1 MNIVNID
8 NSQIQILLNVALAL
22 FLGALI
28 GIEREIPHNPAR
40 LCTHMLVC
48 GASVLLIALS
58 EIVVTQ
64 FLFSSQ
70 AGHIRSDP
78 IRIISA
84 VITGVSF
91 LGAGTI
97 IRSRSQ
103 EHVEDLTTAALL
115 LLLAAIGICVAMSQW
130 LLAAGITI
138 LTLVILRVV
147 NWVEIWLEKRRLV
160 RPYRS

>member
-84 VITGVSF
+84 VITGVCF

-103 EHVEDLTTAALL
+103 
-115 LLLAAIGICVAMSQW
+115 
-130 LLAAGITI
+130 
-138 LTLVILRVV
+138 
-147 NWVEIWLEKRRLV
+147 
-160 RPYRS
+160 